1 MRSLK
6 KKFTIFT
13 LLFVLMFSLI
23 VKINASDLS
32 STITVSDGLG
42 GLTTFTKSYDSVNDI
57 NNLKVVLTV
66 NETVIDTILA
76 QKPGV
81 GGNLSYFYMG
91 INPNLSATSMYKQNY
106 YYPVN
111 TTKTVDEIKAEVK
124 SSITE
129 SDLSSNGVVWNI
141 GLMIQYYDTTSNSW
155 KLSNTPGD
163 GVTSISGD
171 LVSKLGL
178 TDASE
183 LEYGVNFRFA
193 MYENY
198 NWYYVWTDLNPNNS
212 SSSLGLEEYIKV
224 SYEIAFPVTSSND
237 EESVYHITLKDAIE
251 NGHKNIIINS
261 DIELTED
268 ITIPEGTRVTVSE
281 GKTVTLNG
289 AKITNKGTI
298 DNKGTITN
306 GQSNYYTVDTEV
318 ENGTLTVDKNLV
330 LPGEE
335 IVVTATPND
344 GYSLKSI
351 KVIDLTNN
359 SEVTIENGKF
369 VMPQGNVKVIAS
381 FEKVETPNTVDNIM
395 IFVILSIISSI
406 TLMFTVNKLRKNA

>member
-1 MRSLK
+1 M
-6 KKFTIFT
+6 
-13 LLFVLMFSLI
+13 
-23 VKINASDLS
+23 N
-32 STITVSDGLG
+32 
-42 GLTTFTKSYDSVNDI
+42 
-57 NNLKVVLTV
+57 
-66 NETVIDTILA
+66 
-76 QKPGV
+76 
-81 GGNLSYFYMG
+81 
-91 INPNLSATSMYKQNY
+91 
-106 YYPVN
+106 
-111 TTKTVDEIKAEVK
+111 
-124 SSITE
+124 
-129 SDLSSNGVVWNI
+129 
-141 GLMIQYYDTTSNSW
+141 
-155 KLSNTPGD
+155 
-163 GVTSISGD
+163 
-171 LVSKLGL
+171 
-178 TDASE
+178 
-183 LEYGVNFRFA
+183 
-193 MYENY
+193 
-198 NWYYVWTDLNPNNS
+198 
-212 SSSLGLEEYIKV
+212 
-224 SYEIAFPVTSSND
+224 
-237 EESVYHITLKDAIE
+237 DAIE

-406 TLMFTVNKLRKNA
+406 ALMFTVNKLRKNA